1 MTMTRPGKREVS
13 AVLFDLDG
21 TLMDTVP
28 LILASHQY
36 TFQKVLG
43 WVPDDDEIL
52 ATIGEPLLTTFQ
64 RYSEDWEVMMDEYI
78 GWSGPK
84 TASHSR
90 LFPGVFSTLQALQA
104 RGYLTGVVT
113 ARRCDSL
120 RICLEAFDLTDF
132 FQVLVCAEDTDRHK
146 PDPAPLLLA
155 MERLGIQDPGRV
167 LYVGDTVYDLAAA
180 RGAGLHFAAVDWTA
194 MDKEAIDLMGPDFW
208 LDHMGDL
215 PDRLSLAPRPDKD

>member
-1 MTMTRPGKREVS
+1 MTSQGKLEVS

-64 RYSEDWEVMMDEYI
+64 RYSEDWEVMLDEYI
-78 GWSGPK
+78 GWSVPK

-90 LFPGVFSTLQALQA
+90 LFPGVLSTLQALRA
-104 RGYLTGVVT
+104 RGIQLGVVT

-132 FQVLVCAEDTDRHK
+132 FQVLICAEDTDRHK
-146 PDPAPLLLA
+146 PHPAPLLLA
-155 MERLGIQDPGRV
+155 MERLGIPQASQL
-167 LYVGDTVYDLAAA
+167 LYVGDTVYDLEAA
-180 RGAGLHFAAVDWTA
+180 RGAGMPFAAVDWTA
-194 MDKEAIDLMGPDFW
+194 MDKDAIDLLGPDFW

-215 PDRLSLAPRPDKD
+215 PARLSLAHKAG

>member
-1 MTMTRPGKREVS
+1 MTSQGKLEVS

-28 LILASHQY
+28 LILASHQH
-36 TFQKVLG
+36 TIQKVLG
-43 WVPDDDEIL
+43 WVPDDDENL

-64 RYSEDWEVMMDEYI
+64 RYSEDWEVMLDEYI
-78 GWSGPK
+78 GWSVPK

-90 LFPGVFSTLQALQA
+90 LFPGVLSTLQALRA
-104 RGYLTGVVT
+104 RGIQLGVVT

-132 FQVLVCAEDTDRHK
+132 FQVLICAEDTDRHK
-146 PDPAPLLLA
+146 PHPAPLLLA
-155 MERLGIQDPGRV
+155 MERLGIPQASQLR
-167 LYVGDTVYDLAAA
+167 YVGDTVYDLEAA
-180 RGAGLHFAAVDWTA
+180 RAAGMPVAAVDWTA
-194 MDKEAIDLMGPDFW
+194 MDKDAIDLLGPDFW

-215 PDRLSLAPRPDKD
+215 PSWLSLAHKAG

>member
-1 MTMTRPGKREVS
+1 MTSQGKLEVS

-64 RYSEDWEVMMDEYI
+64 RYSEDWEVMLDEYV
-78 GWSGPK
+78 GWSVPK

-90 LFPGVFSTLQALQA
+90 LFPGVLSTLQALRA
-104 RGYLTGVVT
+104 RGIQLGVVT

-132 FQVLVCAEDTDRHK
+132 FQVLICAEDTDRHK
-146 PDPAPLLLA
+146 PHPAPLLLA
-155 MERLGIQDPGRV
+155 MERLGIPQASQL
-167 LYVGDTVYDLAAA
+167 LYVGDTVYDLEAA
-180 RGAGLHFAAVDWTA
+180 RGAGMPFAVIDWT
-194 MDKEAIDLMGPDFW
+194 
-208 LDHMGDL
+208 
-215 PDRLSLAPRPDKD
+215 